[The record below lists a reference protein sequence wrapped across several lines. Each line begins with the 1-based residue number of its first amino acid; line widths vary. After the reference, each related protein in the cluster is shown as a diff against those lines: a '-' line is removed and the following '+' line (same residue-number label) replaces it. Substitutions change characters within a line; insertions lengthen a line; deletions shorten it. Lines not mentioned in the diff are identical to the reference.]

1 MRSSIKLASAAAV
14 SCIALASALGACS
27 GTGGEASGSGA
38 GAGAGAGAETG
49 TGTATAQ
56 GGGQPTASNGN
67 GGDLSVGAGFNDGG
81 LDPDSACVGTSATA
95 TLTKKP
101 VDIIFI
107 IDNSGSMGNE
117 IEAVQANIN
126 ANFASIIGA
135 SGIDYRVIMIAAH
148 GSASSSQS
156 ICVSAPLSGTT
167 CSPIPAQPANNP
179 PTFYQYGL
187 EIGSH
192 DSFCKLLK
200 AYDGTTPDAYGFAPK
215 GWSEWLR
222 QEAFK
227 VFVEITDDG
236 TTCSPYDDNDNV
248 NDGTSVATK
257 FDTDLLAK
265 DPLQFGD
272 AMARNYVW
280 HSIVGLTANAT
291 PTDAWQP
298 GDPMVDGICSGAVAP
313 GTAYQALSILT
324 GGLRFP
330 ICENASFDSV
340 FQEIAKGV
348 IEGAKVECEFPIPP
362 PPQGETIDIS
372 TVVVQY
378 TPDGTDMP
386 QSFKQVTSA
395 DTCAPGSFYIED
407 KIIKLCP
414 DACSVIQADPKAK
427 IAVLFGC
434 ASDVQ

>member
-1 MRSSIKLASAAAV
+1 M
-14 SCIALASALGACS
+14 
-27 GTGGEASGSGA
+27 
-38 GAGAGAGAETG
+38 
-49 TGTATAQ
+49 
-56 GGGQPTASNGN
+56 
-67 GGDLSVGAGFNDGG
+67 GAGFNDGG
-81 LDPDSACVGTSATA
+81 LDPDSACVGTSAAA

-101 VDIIFI
+101 VDIIFF
-107 IDNSGSMGNE
+107 IDNSGSMTQE

-126 ANFASIIGA
+126 ANFAAIIGA
-135 SGIDYRVIMIAAH
+135 SGIDYRVIMVAAH
-148 GSASSSQS
+148 GSAAGAQS

-167 CSPIPAQPANNP
+167 CSPIPPQPANNP
-179 PTFYQYGL
+179 PTFFQYAL

-192 DSFCKLLK
+192 DSLCKLLK
-200 AYDGTTPDAYGFAPK
+200 SYDGTTPDAYGLGPN
-215 GWSEWLR
+215 GWKEWLR

-248 NDGTSVATK
+248 NDGTSVAAK
-257 FDTDLLAK
+257 FDADLLAK

-272 AMARNYVW
+272 ANARNYVW
-280 HSIVGLTANAT
+280 HSIVGLTAHET
-291 PTDAWQP
+291 PTDAYQP
-298 GDPMVDGICSGAVAP
+298 GDPMVSGICSGAVAP

-348 IEGAKVECEFPIPP
+348 IEGSKVECEFPIPP

-378 TPDGTDMP
+378 TPNGTDMP
-386 QSFKQVTSA
+386 QSFKQVASA
-395 DTCAPGSFYIED
+395 DKCAAGSFYIED

-414 DACSVIQADPKAK
+414 DACSLIQADSKAK